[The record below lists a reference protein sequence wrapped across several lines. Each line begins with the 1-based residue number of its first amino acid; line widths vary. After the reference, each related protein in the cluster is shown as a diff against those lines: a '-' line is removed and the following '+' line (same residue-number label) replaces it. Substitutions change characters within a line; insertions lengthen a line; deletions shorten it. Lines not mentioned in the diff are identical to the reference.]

1 MTPTINSIYKITVLH
16 VPEIPPKVTEIVTLS
31 GGRGGGLGKTTL
43 SLSIVVTIRGS
54 RVHVMFF
61 LVSK

>member
-1 MTPTINSIYKITVLH
+1 MTPTINSVYKIMVLH

-43 SLSIVVTIRGS
+43 SLSKDVTIRWGPGGQE
-54 RVHVMFF
+54 
-61 LVSK
+61 